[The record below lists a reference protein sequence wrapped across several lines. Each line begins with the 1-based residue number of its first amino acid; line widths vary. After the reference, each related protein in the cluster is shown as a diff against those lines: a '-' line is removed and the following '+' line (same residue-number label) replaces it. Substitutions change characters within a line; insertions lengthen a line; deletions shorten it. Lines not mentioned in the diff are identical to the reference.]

1 MKRLMKLTMM
11 ICLLGISITTRAG
24 VSINEIRENARF
36 ITDRMRYELH
46 LSYYQYNDA
55 YEVNFDFVNNAIHLM
70 PFVTRGEDWAINDY
84 YRLLDIRNE
93 DLRWILTSRQY
104 VEFMEADYFFRPIYT
119 SGGQWYFRI
128 YLHYKDRHFFHFAL
142 PKLYHSYNGAHHRKH
157 FSHESFY
164 RKHFHERYSHT
175 IYEKHHSM
183 FHDKNYRKISQR
195 DFGHKPSKDATRRP
209 KDATRPNK
217 QQPPTFHVGNGK
229 TNQPTARPRQEQQGN
244 KPQNEKGRKEDIRKD
259 YNNPPKN
266 NNQTNR
272 STRTQVERRE
282 DNSNRNSNSTRSGRR
297 SNERSTSRSSG
308 SRR

>member
-93 DLRWILTSRQY
+93 DMRWILTSRQY
-104 VEFMEADYFFRPIYT
+104 VEFMEADYFFRPIYA
-119 SGGQWYFRI
+119 SRGQWYFRI

-164 RKHFHERYSHT
+164 RKHFHEHYSHN

-209 KDATRPNK
+209 REAQRPNK
-217 QQPPTFHVGNGK
+217 QQPPTIHVGKGNA
-229 TNQPTARPRQEQQGN
+229 NQPSARPRQEQQ
-244 KPQNEKGRKEDIRKD
+244 
-259 YNNPPKN
+259 
-266 NNQTNR
+266 
-272 STRTQVERRE
+272 
-282 DNSNRNSNSTRSGRR
+282 SGRPQAEKEEKKR
-297 SNERSTSRSSG
+297 FGKRVTAG
-308 SRR
+308 QAITAGQAVAVGHA

>member
-11 ICLLGISITTRAG
+11 ICLLGISIITRAG

-93 DLRWILTSRQY
+93 DMRWILTSRQY
-104 VEFMEADYFFRPIYT
+104 VEFMEADYFFRPIYA
-119 SGGQWYFRI
+119 SRGQWYFRI

-164 RKHFHERYSHT
+164 RKHFHEHYSHH

-183 FHDKNYRKISQR
+183 FHDKNYRKNI
-195 DFGHKPSKDATRRP
+195 ATR
-209 KDATRPNK
+209 
-217 QQPPTFHVGNGK
+217 F
-229 TNQPTARPRQEQQGN
+229 
-244 KPQNEKGRKEDIRKD
+244 
-259 YNNPPKN
+259 
-266 NNQTNR
+266 QT
-272 STRTQVERRE
+272 QALERC
-282 DNSNRNSNSTRSGRR
+282 N
-297 SNERSTSRSSG
+297 TSE
-308 SRR
+308 

>member
-93 DLRWILTSRQY
+93 DMRWILTSRQY
-104 VEFMEADYFFRPIYT
+104 VEFMEADYFFRPIYA
-119 SGGQWYFRI
+119 SRGQWYFRI

-164 RKHFHERYSHT
+164 RKHFHEHYSHN

-209 KDATRPNK
+209 REAQRPNK
-217 QQPPTFHVGNGK
+217 QQPPTIHVGKGNA
-229 TNQPTARPRQEQQGN
+229 NQPSARPRQEQQSGR
-244 KPQNEKGRKEDIRKD
+244 PQAEKGGKETIRKEGNSRTS
-259 YNNPPKN
+259 NSSR
-266 NNQTNR
+266 TSSSSR
-272 STRTQVERRE
+272 TRVERKE
-282 DNSNRNSNSTRSGRR
+282 NNSTRSNNSARSSRR
-297 SNERSTSRSSG
+297 SSESNSSRSSG